1 MACSKRR
8 RMLCGAPIRG
18 AGRKKMTGQ
27 ELRQILKMLVSK
39 VDALGYVV
47 GEMEDR
53 GLSEEQRNADAVKDA
68 LADIEVTL
76 EDTLKGTVAGW

>member
-1 MACSKRR
+1 MVRPSAAQRE
-8 RMLCGAPIRG
+8 
-18 AGRKKMTGQ
+18 KMTEQ

-53 GLSEEQRNADAVKDA
+53 GLSKEQRNADTVKDA
-68 LADIEVTL
+68 LAETEETL
-76 EDTLKGTVAGW
+76 EETLKRTVAGW

>member
-1 MACSKRR
+1 
-8 RMLCGAPIRG
+8 
-18 AGRKKMTGQ
+18 MTGQ